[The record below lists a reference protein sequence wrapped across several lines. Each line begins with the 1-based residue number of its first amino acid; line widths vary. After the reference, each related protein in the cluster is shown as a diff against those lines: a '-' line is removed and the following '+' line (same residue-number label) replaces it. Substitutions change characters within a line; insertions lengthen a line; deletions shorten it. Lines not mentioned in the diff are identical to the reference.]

1 MNFESNPRR
10 AVAFSAALLMAFCA
24 VLCVGIPAT
33 EGSTASDVTPVDTES
48 TVAEPGTYVLLG
60 ASWATFDLTEGSMT
74 VYMLDGSSAFVT
86 GSSDSGNTLTMYLA
100 TSLSGTGGEYSVE
113 YIDDSDLILT
123 GSTDGSYVTAH
134 IDDAGSAHYDGHG
147 VLTKPSEGNR
157 AAYAADSDGTT
168 WVYYPL
174 SYTGVVTLAYD
185 GFNTLTLESGV
196 AYTMDITLGSAA
208 SVSLTSF
215 VPDDD
220 AVFEAFQD
228 SASVTALL
236 WEGKMMM
243 TGGKAVYEGFQTF
256 SSEIFSGAVAV
267 SSDDTYIGTGDMGTY
282 TVDKT
287 SVNGVYGAE
296 GVSMTLV
303 VNYEQMTMT
312 DVASAGDDDTLLI
325 TFRNGALHLTGGYTG
340 TIVSSLSTARY
351 EGTVDVLR
359 IVDDGDIAIEKGSSL
374 TVTGSI
380 SLETSSLALGEGSS
394 ITFGQGTVTTIPVWT
409 SHGDILQMDSVVST
423 GFTITDGYRTPTF
436 SGRYLSGTI
445 TTDSI
450 QGVNIEAGS
459 VVYNL
464 ILPGASINFV
474 SGGTL
479 ETYMLGNVVCGE
491 MNIGYTDDTTGVY
504 FTGDSVSVS
513 GILRMVDNHPAVFS
527 RDTTVEVGG
536 DFYLI
541 GTKAT
546 ILGEFTV
553 DGVIVTDDLSQ
564 ILHRNE
570 DCDEIHISNI
580 EDVMLLQC
588 TVTAS
593 DWSYVLFSKQLGVAN
608 FELYGTHHITSDFT
622 LEADERMTAVSA
634 DVIVDE
640 GVTFTNYGYF
650 GSTEMGDDYRVL
662 LEEGASFLNYG
673 TASIYGSMLTVS
685 EGATFE
691 NRGLLQIEFG
701 MTVLGTFVSDSSIEI
716 LGGTMSIG
724 SDGVNVKARVH
735 GDVSMVDGTIAVAS
749 GSQLLN
755 YGTIAP
761 GEGDTGSKVTG
772 DGELRNMNGG
782 TVTGVSVESAYSDGS
797 YGTSELVGI
806 AVAAVVIVLALV
818 AIVLVRRD

>member
-1 MNFESNPRR
+1 MKFKDNPRR
-10 AVAFSAALLMAFCA
+10 AIAFSAALLMAFCA
-24 VLCVGIPAT
+24 VLCVGFPAS
-33 EGSTASDVTPVDTES
+33 EGSTASDVTPVDMES
-48 TVAEPGTYVLLG
+48 TVTEPGTYVLLG

-74 VYMLDGSSAFVT
+74 VYMLDGSYAFVT
-86 GSSDSGNTLTMYLA
+86 GSSDSGNTATLYLA
-100 TSLSGTGGEYSVE
+100 TSLSGSGGTYSVE
-113 YIDDSDLILT
+113 YIADSDLILT
-123 GSTDGSYVTAH
+123 GSADDSYVAAH
-134 IDDAGSAHYDGHG
+134 IDTAATAHYDGHG

-168 WVYYPL
+168 WAYYPL
-174 SYTGVVTLAYD
+174 SYTAGVSLAYD
-185 GFNTLTLESGV
+185 EFNTLTLESGV
-196 AYTMDITLGSAA
+196 SYTMDIAVGSAA

-228 SASVTALL
+228 SASITALL
-236 WEGKMMM
+236 WEGKMAM
-243 TGGKAVYEGFQTF
+243 TSGKAVYEGFQTF
-256 SSEIFSGAVAV
+256 SSGIFSGAVAV
-267 SSDDTYIGTGDMGTY
+267 SSDDTYIGTGDMGTFNIS
-282 TVDKT
+282 KT
-287 SVNGVYGAE
+287 SVSGVYGAE

-303 VNYEQMTMT
+303 NLTEMLTMT
-312 DVASAGDDDTLLI
+312 DVGSAGEDDALLLS
-325 TFRNGALHLTGGYTG
+325 FRNGSLWLTGGYTG
-340 TIVSSLSTARY
+340 TIETNFSTSRY

-359 IVDDGDIAIEKGSSL
+359 IVEEGDIAIEKNASL

-380 SLETSSLALGEGSS
+380 SLNTSSLGMGEGSS
-394 ITFGQGTVTTIPVWT
+394 ITFGTGTVTSIPVWT
-409 SHGDILQMDSVVST
+409 SHGDVLHLDNVVST
-423 GFTITDGYRTPTF
+423 GFTITDGYRTPT
-436 SGRYLSGTI
+436 LSGSYLYGSI

-450 QGVNIEAGS
+450 QGVNIEAGT
-459 VVYNL
+459 VVNDL
-464 ILPGASINFV
+464 ILPGAVVDFV
-474 SGGTL
+474 SGGTRD
-479 ETYMLGNVVCGE
+479 TYVLGNMVCGE
-491 MNIGYTDDTTGVY
+491 LNIGYTDDTTGVY
-504 FTGDSVSVS
+504 FTGDSVAVS

-527 RDTTVEVGG
+527 HDTTVEVGG
-536 DFYLI
+536 DFYLL

-553 DGVIVTDDLSQ
+553 GGVIVCDDLSQ

-570 DCDEIHISNI
+570 DYDEIHISNI

-593 DWSYVLFSKQLGVAN
+593 DWSYVLFSKELGVIN

-622 LEADERMTAVSA
+622 LESYERMNAVSA

-662 LEEGASFLNYG
+662 LQDGARFLNYG

-691 NRGLLQIEFG
+691 NEGLLQIEFG
-701 MTVLGTFVSDSSIEI
+701 MTVLGTFVSESSIEI
-716 LGGTMSIG
+716 LGGTVYVG
-724 SDGVNVKARVH
+724 SEDVNVKARVH
-735 GDVSMVDGTIAVAS
+735 GDVSMVDGTISIAS

-782 TVTGVSVESAYSDGS
+782 TVTGVSVESGYSDGS

-806 AVAAVVIVLALV
+806 AVAAAVVILAVIGV
-818 AIVLVRRD
+818 ALARRD